1 MPDSPKPVT
10 ILIAEDDPDDRKMVK
25 DAFDEARLGNEI
37 VFVEDGVEVLDYLN
51 RRGRFTD
58 PLTSPWPS
66 LLLLDLNM
74 PRMDGRDVMRALH
87 NDPRYLG
94 LRVIVMT
101 TSRAEEDIVSSYSLC
116 AASFITKPV
125 TFESLVEVVRTL
137 GRYWLEI
144 VELPDNEPSRY
155 EPPAARP

>member
-74 PRMDGRDVMRALH
+74 PRMDGHDVTGRRGHRQFLFALCRQFH
-87 NDPRYLG
+87 HETG
-94 LRVIVMT
+94 H
-101 TSRAEEDIVSSYSLC
+101 
-116 AASFITKPV
+116 
-125 TFESLVEVVRTL
+125 VR
-137 GRYWLEI
+137 I
-144 VELPDNEPSRY
+144 
-155 EPPAARP
+155 ARRGCPHAWAILAGDCGATRQ